1 MLTIIKKI
9 KEGTTNIISGR
20 AVLSIVISS
29 VLVLASILLMAVGF
43 CTHKT
48 VSVNY

>member
-9 KEGTTNIISGR
+9 KELTNIISGR
-20 AVLSIVISS
+20 AVLSIVVSS
-29 VLVLASILLMAVGF
+29 VLVLASILLMAVSF

-48 VSVNY
+48 SNVNY

>member
-20 AVLSIVISS
+20 AVLSIVVSS

-43 CTHKT
+43 L
-48 VSVNY
+48 YA